1 MKIIGKINIGQDIIQ
16 VDELAEDFSLK
27 APIGTYI
34 FDSLQNVKEKTGR
47 SDEAWT
53 RTTFRVMMLN
63 MLTWATTLLDSEED
77 ERPEFVEMILKSV
90 LNFKNGEA
98 SEEGKKTVSYL
109 KNDCHLIGFCPS
121 TTYIM
126 PKSRGEGSL
135 DVFWEHP
142 FSIPTLLYKDK
153 KRPLLVLTNGNLDF
167 DDSRLIKM
175 NKLSKIEIEEDFSG
189 EIKLEKDEVRG
200 ITG

>member
-16 VDELAEDFSLK
+16 VDHLAEEFSLK
-27 APIGTYI
+27 APVGTYI

-63 MLTWATTLLDSEED
+63 MLTWATTILDSEEK
-77 ERPEFVEMILKSV
+77 ERPEFVELILKSI
-90 LNFKNGEA
+90 LNFKNGE
-98 SEEGKKTVSYL
+98 SSDEGKKAVSFL

-126 PKSRGEGSL
+126 PKNRGEGSL

-142 FSIPTLLYKDK
+142 FSIPTLLYKHK
-153 KRPLLVLTNGNLDF
+153 KLPFLVLSNGNLDF

-175 NKLSKIEIEEDFSG
+175 NKLKKIETEEDLTG
-189 EIKLEKDEVRG
+189 EVRLEKDEVRG